1 VNDARDDELLLAALR
16 EALRER
22 RSVPP
27 EVVAAG
33 KNAFAWREVEAQLAQ
48 LTYDS
53 RSDRGLVASL
63 RSETASIR
71 ALVFTSAHLS
81 IELEV
86 SDDCLLGQIVP
97 PREGTIE
104 TQAKGGESAVT
115 QVDRT
120 GCFSVE
126 PLPAGA
132 FRLRCRTPDG
142 VDVVTGWVTL

>member
-1 VNDARDDELLLAALR
+1 MTDPRDDDQLMTALR
-16 EALRER
+16 EAIR
-22 RSVPP
+22 RRQAVP
-27 EVVAAG
+27 EEFVAAG
-33 KNAFAWREVEAQLAQ
+33 KSAFAWRDIDAQLAQ

-53 RSDRGLVASL
+53 TRDSELAASL

-81 IELEV
+81 IEVEV
-86 SDDCLLGQIVP
+86 TDDCLVGQVVP

-104 TQAKGGESAVT
+104 AQARAGGSTVSP
-115 QVDRT
+115 VDET

-132 FRLRCRTPDG
+132 FRLRCRTADG
-142 VDVVTGWVTL
+142 TDVITGWVTL